1 MGGST
6 SPSTSACDGACCG
19 AFAAS
24 SSSFDA
30 ACNNLSAH
38 PVLLHGCD
46 TTAELHIRSTSH
58 YVVRNCATA
67 ELHIRSTSH
76 YIVRSCTTAELHI
89 RSPSHDIVR
98 SCACRKLRL
107 CSASDYIIRSSG
119 NVCIASCGRLRV
131 LGASY
136 HRNGC
141 LEPSVRGALLEGHL
155 FVRPVWPWTW
165 IELSTSCVG
174 VQIFAY
180 HLMTSFNPC

>member
-1 MGGST
+1 MGT

-46 TTAELHIRSTSH
+46 TTAELHIRS
-58 YVVRNCATA
+58 
-67 ELHIRSTSH
+67 
-76 YIVRSCTTAELHI
+76 
-89 RSPSHDIVR
+89 
-98 SCACRKLRL
+98 
-107 CSASDYIIRSSG
+107 SG
-119 NVCIASCGRLRV
+119 NVCIARCGRLLI

-136 HRNGC
+136 HRNLC
-141 LEPSVRGALLEGHL
+141 LEPSVRGARLEVQ
-155 FVRPVWPWTW
+155 FCVRLVWSWTW

-180 HLMTSFNPC
+180 HRATRSKEATHLMFVCATG

>member
-1 MGGST
+1 MGT
-6 SPSTSACDGACCG
+6 SPSPSACDGACCG

-76 YIVRSCTTAELHI
+76 YILRSCTTAELHI
-89 RSPSHDIVR
+89 RSTSHYIVR
-98 SCACRKLRL
+98 SCACRQLRQERL
-107 CSASDYIIRSSG
+107 SRAFSSRCPFGRSF
-119 NVCIASCGRLRV
+119 IFASCLV
-131 LGASY
+131 LD
-136 HRNGC
+136 
-141 LEPSVRGALLEGHL
+141 
-155 FVRPVWPWTW
+155 
-165 IELSTSCVG
+165 
-174 VQIFAY
+174 
-180 HLMTSFNPC
+180 MD

>member
-6 SPSTSACDGACCG
+6 SLSTSACDGACCG

-58 YVVRNCATA
+58 YIVRSCACRKLRLCCA
-67 ELHIRSTSH
+67 SDYIIRSTSH
-76 YIVRSCTTAELHI
+76 Y
-89 RSPSHDIVR
+89 IVR

-155 FVRPVWPWTW
+155 FLRPVWPWTW
-165 IELSTSCVG
+165 IGLSTSCVG
-174 VQIFAY
+174 AQIFAY
-180 HLMTSFNPC
+180 HPMRSFKATRSK

>member
-58 YVVRNCATA
+58 Y
-67 ELHIRSTSH
+67 
-76 YIVRSCTTAELHI
+76 IVRSCTTAELHI
-89 RSPSHDIVR
+89 RSTSHYIVR

-119 NVCIASCGRLRV
+119 NVCIASCGRLRI

-136 HRNGC
+136 HRNRC
-141 LEPSVRGALLEGHL
+141 LEPSVRGARLEVQ
-155 FVRPVWPWTW
+155 FCVRPVWSWTW

-180 HLMTSFNPC
+180 HRATRSKEATHLMFVCATG

>member
-1 MGGST
+1 MG
-6 SPSTSACDGACCG
+6 
-19 AFAAS
+19 
-24 SSSFDA
+24 

-46 TTAELHIRSTSH
+46 TTAELHIRSPSH
-58 YVVRNCATA
+58 Y
-67 ELHIRSTSH
+67 
-76 YIVRSCTTAELHI
+76 
-89 RSPSHDIVR
+89 IVR

-107 CSASDYIIRSSG
+107 CCASDYIIRSTSHYIVRSSG
-119 NVCIASCGRLRV
+119 TVCIASCGRLRV

-155 FVRPVWPWTW
+155 FLRPVWPWTW

-180 HLMTSFNPC
+180 HLMTSFNPY

>member
-1 MGGST
+1 MGCG
-6 SPSTSACDGACCG
+6 GAS
-19 AFAAS
+19 AAS
-24 SSSFDA
+24 SSFFDA

-76 YIVRSCTTAELHI
+76 YIVRSCTTAEL
-89 RSPSHDIVR
+89 
-98 SCACRKLRL
+98 
-107 CSASDYIIRSSG
+107 IIRSSG
-119 NVCIASCGRLRV
+119 NVCITSCGRLRV

-155 FVRPVWPWTW
+155 FLCPVWPWTW

-174 VQIFAY
+174 AQIFAY
-180 HLMTSFNPC
+180 HPMRSFKATRSK

>member
-1 MGGST
+1 MGCG
-6 SPSTSACDGACCG
+6 G

-76 YIVRSCTTAELHI
+76 YIVRS
-89 RSPSHDIVR
+89 
-98 SCACRKLRL
+98 
-107 CSASDYIIRSSG
+107 SG
-119 NVCIASCGRLRV
+119 NVCIASCGRLRI

-155 FVRPVWPWTW
+155 FLRPVWPWTW
-165 IELSTSCVG
+165 IELSTSCVE
-174 VQIFAY
+174 
-180 HLMTSFNPC
+180 

>member
-1 MGGST
+1 MG
-6 SPSTSACDGACCG
+6 TSACDGACCG

-67 ELHIRSTSH
+67 KLHIRST
-76 YIVRSCTTAELHI
+76 
-89 RSPSHDIVR
+89 SHDIVR

-119 NVCIASCGRLRV
+119 NVCIAGCGRLRI
-131 LGASY
+131 LGSY
-136 HRNGC
+136 HRN
-141 LEPSVRGALLEGHL
+141 
-155 FVRPVWPWTW
+155 
-165 IELSTSCVG
+165 
-174 VQIFAY
+174 
-180 HLMTSFNPC
+180 

>member
-6 SPSTSACDGACCG
+6 SPSTSACDGACGG

-67 ELHIRSTSH
+67 ELHIRRTSAPA
-76 YIVRSCTTAELHI
+76 ILLHGC
-89 RSPSHDIVR
+89 
-98 SCACRKLRL
+98 CACSKLRL
-107 CSASDYIIRSSG
+107 CSASHSSS
-119 NVCIASCGRLRV
+119 NVCLCGTSLRLS
-131 LGASY
+131 G
-136 HRNGC
+136 G
-141 LEPSVRGALLEGHL
+141 SVH
-155 FVRPVWPWTW
+155 
-165 IELSTSCVG
+165 
-174 VQIFAY
+174 
-180 HLMTSFNPC
+180 

>member
-1 MGGST
+1 MGT

-24 SSSFDA
+24 SSSLDA
-30 ACNNLSAH
+30 ACNNVSAH

-58 YVVRNCATA
+58 YVVRSCTTA

-76 YIVRSCTTAELHI
+76 YIVC
-89 RSPSHDIVR
+89 
-98 SCACRKLRL
+98 SCACRKLL
-107 CSASDYIIRSSG
+107 IFS
-119 NVCIASCGRLRV
+119 
-131 LGASY
+131 ASY
-136 HRNGC
+136 HRNLC
-141 LEPSVRGALLEGHL
+141 LEPSVRGARLEVQ
-155 FVRPVWPWTW
+155 FCVRLVWSWTW

-180 HLMTSFNPC
+180 HRATRSKEATHLMFVCATG

>member
-58 YVVRNCATA
+58 YVVR
-67 ELHIRSTSH
+67 
-76 YIVRSCTTAELHI
+76 
-89 RSPSHDIVR
+89 

-107 CSASDYIIRSSG
+107 CSASDYIIRSTS
-119 NVCIASCGRLRV
+119 NVCIASCGRLLI

-136 HRNGC
+136 HRN
-141 LEPSVRGALLEGHL
+141 
-155 FVRPVWPWTW
+155 
-165 IELSTSCVG
+165 
-174 VQIFAY
+174 
-180 HLMTSFNPC
+180 

>member
-1 MGGST
+1 MG
-6 SPSTSACDGACCG
+6 
-19 AFAAS
+19 
-24 SSSFDA
+24 
-30 ACNNLSAH
+30 
-38 PVLLHGCD
+38 LHGCD

-89 RSPSHDIVR
+89 RSTSHYIVR
-98 SCACRKLRL
+98 RCACRKLRL
-107 CSASDYIIRSSG
+107 CCASDYIIRSTSHYIVRSCG

-141 LEPSVRGALLEGHL
+141 LEPSVRGARLEGHSFL
-155 FVRPVWPWTW
+155 RPVWSWTW
-165 IELSTSCVG
+165 TELSTCSDICLSSDET
-174 VQIFAY
+174 F
-180 HLMTSFNPC
+180 